1 MNELLFAYG
10 TLLDGAAP
18 RAMTGLLRRLGR
30 VGPAIVP
37 GYLYDLGSYPA
48 IRLDRSADSIV
59 RGELVAVTSAASW
72 LRLDTY
78 EGYNRAHP
86 ERSLFVRKKTR
97 VRRTD
102 TGEEGDVWI
111 YVYNRDF
118 SGAPR
123 IPGGCWRT
131 HRREQQVVL

>member
-37 GYLYDLGSYPA
+37 GYLYDLGSYPG
-48 IRLDRSADSIV
+48 IRLERDADAIV
-59 RGELVAVTSAASW
+59 RGELIAVTSAASW
-72 LRLDTY
+72 LRLDSY

-86 ERSLFVRKKTR
+86 ERSLFIRRRTR

-111 YVYNRDF
+111 YVYNGDL
-118 SGAPR
+118 SEGQR
-123 IPGGCWRT
+123 IPSGCWRT
-131 HRREQQVVL
+131 HRLGQQVAL